1 MSDRTHEL
9 VVRHVEQLLVG
20 GDLRPGDRLPSERA
34 LAEQLGVSRPS
45 VREALKVLEALGVV
59 RSFPGQGRGSAAVVV
74 ARPGEAIGAAM
85 RLHVATSSL
94 PVDDLV
100 ATRVLLESSSVR
112 ALAERVRRDGDAVLA
127 APRALVTAMADP
139 GLPPEEFHE
148 LDAAFHVALAT
159 AAGNAVTAVVM
170 GALREAIQGY
180 VLAAVDRLPDW
191 GACAQGLRSEHEQ
204 VLAAVAAGDGQQA
217 AGLVEAH
224 IVGFLRGKDG
234 RGSR

>member
-1 MSDRTHEL
+1 VADRTHEL
-9 VVRHVEQLLVG
+9 VVRHVEALLVEG
-20 GDLRPGDRLPSERA
+20 GLRPGDRLPSERV
-34 LAEQLGVSRPS
+34 LAEQLGVGRPS

-59 RSFPGQGRGSAAVVV
+59 RSSPGQGRGSAAVVV

-94 PVDDLV
+94 PVADLV
-100 ATRVLLESSSVR
+100 ETRVLLESASVR
-112 ALAERVRRDGDAVLA
+112 ALAERVRRDGGAVLA

-139 GLPPEEFHE
+139 GLRPEEFHE

-180 VLAAVDRLPDW
+180 VLAAVDRVPDW
-191 GACAQGLRSEHEQ
+191 GACARGLRSEHEQ
-204 VLAAVAAGDGQQA
+204 LLDAVAAGDGEQA
-217 AGLVEAH
+217 ARLVEAH
-224 IVGFLRGKDG
+224 IVGFLRQTGA
-234 RGSR
+234 RRPR